1 MNNVLL
7 TVIVAVLVGSGSYLL
22 AMWEHRPRKPKRLKK
37 LNVSVGLGSTTVTA
51 PGYQSVTVAHHVKNP
66 MPWSSFSAV
75 GPGELVQRKQALDR
89 RERALDKYAADKQVQ
104 ANARSAELDRRE
116 RELDKYVAEAINR
129 VTELN
134 RRERELDR
142 RFASLIRREKGEP
155 LTPAER
161 ARRLERDRRRAEEDR
176 YQPRV
181 EAPCRHPGESDY
193 SYWRRTGR
201 LSS

>member
-75 GPGELVQRKQALDR
+75 TAELVQRKQALDR

-104 ANARSAELDRRE
+104 ANARSAELD
-116 RELDKYVAEAINR
+116 
-129 VTELN
+129 

-176 YQPRV
+176 YPPRV